1 MRLIDEIIDDYRIKK
16 YGNLAHILKT
26 SHKML
31 VGGRGDDNIKI
42 EKFLI
47 ASQGDFSNYQELIKN
62 KLSEDYKLEFLDYSL
77 LMGKF
82 FEVYNLYCFIFINKE
97 IRKKIINSNLI
108 TKENTINILKLNIA
122 NIYQHMLQKFRIDF
136 ESFKAFLSSL
146 FIVKDNFS
154 MYNNQMFNELSYI
167 LIGNY
172 LFLEEYGLG
181 NGFIGSE
188 ESIDFFNKMN
198 KISENNKKR

>member
-31 VGGRGDDNIKI
+31 VGGRGADNIKI

-62 KLSEDYKLEFLDYSL
+62 KLSEDYKLDFLDYSL

-108 TKENTINILKLNIA
+108 TKENTINILKLNVA
-122 NIYQHMLQKFRIDF
+122 NIYQHMFKKIKVDF

-146 FIVKDNFS
+146 FIVKDDFS

-198 KISENNKKR
+198 KIYENNKKR

>member
-31 VGGRGDDNIKI
+31 VGGRGADNIKI

-62 KLSEDYKLEFLDYSL
+62 KLSEDYKLDFLDYSL

-108 TKENTINILKLNIA
+108 TKENTINILKLNVA
-122 NIYQHMLQKFRIDF
+122 NIYQHMFKKFKVDF
-136 ESFKAFLSSL
+136 ASFKVFLSSL
-146 FIVKDNFS
+146 FIVKDDFS